1 MVTQL
6 LIAYCAGMVLTIGM
20 EIAKVIKARRLNQ
33 SALMQGTISPAAAP
47 RYNSAPSVNHVAG
60 AAANE
65 MEPMRAAG

>member
-33 SALMQGTISPAAAP
+33 RAALQGTISPAGAP
-47 RYNSAPSVNHVAG
+47 RYNSAPSVSHAAA

-65 MEPMRAAG
+65 PEPMRAAG